1 MIREMSAVIKTNQL
15 SKVYTMGKVQV
26 MALNHITLTI
36 ENGAFVGVTGSS
48 GSGKSTLLNLL
59 GGLDTPTSG
68 TIEACGRLISR
79 MNKDELARYRRY
91 RVGMIFQ
98 SFNLIASF
106 TALENVALPLFF
118 VGAAKRERKRRAL
131 ELLELVGL
139 AARKDHRPAELSG
152 GEQQRVAIARA
163 LTNQPDVLLADEP
176 TGNLDSR
183 TSEEIVCLLADLN
196 QRQALTVVMVSHEE
210 KLLKKFSSHLVRLQ
224 DGKIAK
230 EERAG

>member
-15 SKVYTMGKVQV
+15 SKIYTMGKVQV
-26 MALNHITLTI
+26 MALNRITLTI

-68 TIEACGRLISR
+68 TIEAHGKIISR
-79 MNKDELARYRRY
+79 MNTDELARYRRHQ
-91 RVGMIFQ
+91 VGMVFQ

-106 TALENVALPLFF
+106 TALENAALPLFF
-118 VGAAKRERKRRAL
+118 VGVAKRERKRRAL
-131 ELLELVGL
+131 EVLELVGL

-210 KLLKKFSSHLVRLQ
+210 KLLKKFSSHLVHLQ
-224 DGKIAK
+224 DGKIVR

>member
-1 MIREMSAVIKTNQL
+1 MSAVIKTNQL
-15 SKVYTMGKVQV
+15 SKIYTMGKVQV
-26 MALNHITLTI
+26 MALNRITLTI

-68 TIEACGRLISR
+68 TIEARGKLISL
-79 MNKDELARYRRY
+79 MNTDELARYRRHQ
-91 RVGMIFQ
+91 VGMVFQ

-106 TALENVALPLFF
+106 TALENAALPLFF
-118 VGAAKRERKRRAL
+118 VGVAKRERKRRAL
-131 ELLELVGL
+131 EVLELVGL

-210 KLLKKFSSHLVRLQ
+210 KLLKKFSSHLVHLQ
-224 DGKIAK
+224 DGKIVR